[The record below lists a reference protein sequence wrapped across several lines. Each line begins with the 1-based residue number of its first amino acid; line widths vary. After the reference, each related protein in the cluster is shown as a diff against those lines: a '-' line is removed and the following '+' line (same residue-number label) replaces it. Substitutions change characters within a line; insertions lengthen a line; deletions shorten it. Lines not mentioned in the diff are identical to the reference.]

1 MMSLGAI
8 STGPW
13 LRSYPALGNV
23 VHANLHFY
31 MHVVRCHFAQFGLK
45 WPIDADFLSGVEGSL
60 AVYTREPPMAD
71 NGHGRKCYMVAQKVA
86 SHCMWVSMFHPS
98 QPSGMGS
105 PTMES

>member
-1 MMSLGAI
+1 
-8 STGPW
+8 
-13 LRSYPALGNV
+13 
-23 VHANLHFY
+23 

-60 AVYTREPPMAD
+60 AVYTRELPMAD
-71 NGHGRKCYMVAQKVA
+71 KGHGRKCYMVAQKVA

-105 PTMES
+105 PTMESMHISQSGTYADGYLGIHPSPAVDI